1 MTGLE
6 VVTPPATADERQR
19 LAEVAARLGE
29 GNTGVALRVGPAEPE
44 IPMSGELAR
53 AFQELLALLAQ
64 GVEVWLVPRQRE
76 VTPRQAADLL
86 GVSRQYLT
94 RVMDA
99 GYLPFRRVGS
109 HRRIAVADL
118 LAYQRERAERRAALR
133 ELTQLSEEL
142 GLYAGEA

>member
-6 VVTPPATADERQR
+6 VVTPPPTADERQR

-29 GNTGVALRVGPAEPE
+29 GNTGVALRVGPAGPE

-53 AFQELLALLAQ
+53 AFRELLALLAQ
-64 GVEVWLVPRQRE
+64 GVEVWLVPHQQE
-76 VTPRQAADLL
+76 VTPRQAADIL

-109 HRRIAVADL
+109 HRRIAVGDL